1 MKTLAPPLHP
11 TGPPS
16 KPHPPPPTSA
26 NLFASLMCVSVC
38 VLRSEGVTEMELA
51 AEKKKR
57 PKKGPGGGD
66 FRPKRNVR
74 KGKVRKR

>member
-1 MKTLAPPLHP
+1 
-11 TGPPS
+11 
-16 KPHPPPPTSA
+16 
-26 NLFASLMCVSVC
+26 MCVSVC